1 LEDSKKKDKIL
12 SPKDKQIV
20 AHHEAGHAVAGWF
33 LEHSNPLLKVSIIP
47 RGSAALGY
55 AQYQPKEQHLYTKSE
70 LMDQLC
76 VLLAGRI
83 AEDICFGSIS
93 TGAQNDLERVTEIAY
108 KMILR
113 LGMNPLIGH
122 VSYSPPKSDFPEER
136 VFSQKTATV
145 IDVEVRKLIK
155 TAEERTRELLRKHY
169 DGLTAVAQKLLEK
182 EKIVKEDL
190 VEILGDRPFLELRTF
205 KEIIEEKKRVK
216 LNLKNPKLYSI

>member
-1 LEDSKKKDKIL
+1 
-12 SPKDKQIV
+12 
-20 AHHEAGHAVAGWF
+20 VAGWF

-205 KEIIEEKKRVK
+205 KEIIEEKKE
-216 LNLKNPKLYSI
+216 